1 MSPRLRKAISIYTG
15 DRACVRAADPCPHV
29 VNTGPLSVGQCWA
42 TVFLSCANSPN
53 LLSHCYLTKGSAL
66 FVNRSTVMIVLPAVF
81 WLLNIPL
88 VLVRHLNELIYKYQ
102 LVEVSCIST
111 SLPPNLWTV
120 HDPWLVVVAVLCA
133 VYYLEQCRV
142 SRYSNFKVN
151 RRTYKKCYSTKNFDD
166 SSVKRGSSI
175 LIWPTA

>member
-1 MSPRLRKAISIYTG
+1 MSPRLRKAISIYSE
-15 DRACVRAADPCPHV
+15 RACVRCAAADPCPHV

-53 LLSHCYLTKGSAL
+53 VLSHCYLTKGSAL

-88 VLVRHLNELIYKYQ
+88 VLVRHLNELIMV
-102 LVEVSCIST
+102 VEVSCLST
-111 SLPPNLWTV
+111 SLPTNLDSTR
-120 HDPWLVVVAVLCA
+120 PLTTIVVVAVLCA

-166 SSVKRGSSI
+166 SSFKRGSSI